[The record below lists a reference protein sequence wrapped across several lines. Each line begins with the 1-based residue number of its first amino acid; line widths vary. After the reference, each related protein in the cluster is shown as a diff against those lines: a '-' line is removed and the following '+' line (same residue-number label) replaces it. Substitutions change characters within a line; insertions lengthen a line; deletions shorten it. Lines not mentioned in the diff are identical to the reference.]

1 MKKRIVKSFERKI
14 DLNVSVGALEYDE
27 TDEEVKRI
35 GKSGIQVISDI
46 SEEISI
52 AMNEGLS
59 WSVDA
64 WNKHVSVEEMLRSI
78 MYGRKLTPNEAK
90 QLGLDVI
97 YIHHRLTLWGCAAL
111 KHVDKLE
118 RLVER
123 LNGTV
128 FECDYV

>member
-1 MKKRIVKSFERKI
+1 M
-14 DLNVSVGALEYDE
+14 NVSVGALEYDE